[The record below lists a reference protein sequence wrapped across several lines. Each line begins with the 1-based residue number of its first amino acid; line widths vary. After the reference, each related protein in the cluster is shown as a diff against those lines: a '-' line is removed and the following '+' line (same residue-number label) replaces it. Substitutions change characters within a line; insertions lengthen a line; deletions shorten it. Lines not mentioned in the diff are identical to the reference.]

1 MDLNITKLAKMEGKN
16 AQEFLDR
23 IDSKLVMDVTK
34 NSIIENS
41 AWIDM
46 LEFSIPHIEKALI
59 KQIKQIVT
67 EEEIIKIELIKK
79 VTVESV
85 KHLSKNVNFVDH
97 IEPQSGDVIPK
108 KILNAYKEETF
119 LTYENKFLYSLVKL
133 IEDFMYLR
141 RKDQL
146 SEYKGKNQQ
155 KAKYEAHIK
164 LKKEKI
170 ETSFEYMT
178 EMSENASKTEGT
190 EERIKGINQSIKTL
204 KSTELYQIL
213 DSKRFPLIKGTLKMT
228 NVLLKNVHF
237 QYAVKLWNYLNEQIE
252 IKNKSI
258 KLNKEYE
265 EKGPV
270 KSLVD
275 ENIFL
280 LHLIFENQKED
291 PKRKGQRKNAI
302 EDKEIRKGL
311 SDALMERLIELNPDL
326 TDAEL
331 KQLIADKYMMM
342 KTKKLVSLK
351 PVEDKFKQRIEKYME
366 HAREVRLK

>member
-1 MDLNITKLAKMEGKN
+1 MDLNITKLAKKDVNKAED
-16 AQEFLDR
+16 FLNR
-23 IDSKLVMDVTK
+23 IESKLVMDVNK
-34 NSIIENS
+34 NSIVENS

-119 LTYENKFLYSLVKL
+119 LTYENKFLYSLIKL

-141 RKDQL
+141 RKDQE

-155 KAKYEAHIK
+155 KAKYEAKIK

-170 ETSFEYMT
+170 IAKFDYTT
-178 EMSENASKTEGT
+178 EMSENASRTEGT
-190 EERIKGINQSIKTL
+190 EERIRNLNQSIKTL
-204 KSTELYQIL
+204 KATELYQIL

-252 IKNKSI
+252 MKNKSI

-265 EKGPV
+265 EKGLV
-270 KSLVD
+270 KNLVD

-280 LHLIFENQKED
+280 LHLIFQNEKEEQ
-291 PKRKGQRKNAI
+291 KRKGQKKQAI
-302 EDKEIRKGL
+302 EDKEMRKGL
-311 SDALMERLIELNPDL
+311 TDSLIERLIDLNPDL

-331 KQLIADKYMMM
+331 KQMIADKYLKM
-342 KTKKLVSLK
+342 KTKQTVSLK
-351 PVEDKFKQRIEKYME
+351 PIEDRFKERIEKYME
-366 HAREVRLK
+366 QVKEVRLK

>member
-1 MDLNITKLAKMEGKN
+1 MDLNITKLAKMEEKR

-23 IDSKLVMDVTK
+23 IESKLIMDVNK
-34 NSIIENS
+34 NSIVENS
-41 AWIDM
+41 AWMDM
-46 LEFSIPHIEKALI
+46 LEFSIPHVEKALI

-141 RKDQL
+141 KKDQQ

-155 KAKYEAHIK
+155 KAVYEARVK

-170 ETSFEYMT
+170 IANFDYTT
-178 EMSENASKTEGT
+178 EMSENASKTDET
-190 EERIKGINQSIKTL
+190 QERIKAINQSIKTL

-252 IKNKSI
+252 IRNKSI

-280 LHLIFENQKED
+280 LHLIFENVKDEQ
-291 PKRKGQRKNAI
+291 KRKGKRKQAI

-311 SDALMERLIELNPDL
+311 SEALMERLIDLNPDL
-326 TDAEL
+326 TEIEL
-331 KQLIADKYMMM
+331 KQMIADKFVEM
-342 KTKKLVSLK
+342 KTKKIVSLK
-351 PVEDKFKQRIEKYME
+351 PVEDKFKEKIEKYME